1 MTFWKTWRW
10 NDGCSGRVPE
20 KAQTSHPLGPS
31 GRRAQDSRQ
40 TGMGL
45 PGVPG
50 KDRGGEVSAKSH
62 KRTEM
67 GVWMA
72 RFPFVK
78 TVEEF
83 DFESQPSLDPK
94 RIRELATSRSGKN
107 LSGGGSGSGGDPK
120 RLSDPLCGSPGP
132 DRLPDQDAPGGAIG
146 GEAQAALPVQ
156 ASDHR

>member
-1 MTFWKTWRW
+1 MMDVLEESLKKLKLPTLSDRLDGGLKTAAKQVWGYREFL
-10 NDGCSGRVPE
+10 E
-20 KAQTSHPLGPS
+20 KIVAE
-31 GRRAQDSRQ
+31 
-40 TGMGL
+40 
-45 PGVPG
+45 
-50 KDRGGEVSAKSH
+50 EVSAKSH

-132 DRLPDQDAPGGAIG
+132 DRLPYQDAPGGAIG